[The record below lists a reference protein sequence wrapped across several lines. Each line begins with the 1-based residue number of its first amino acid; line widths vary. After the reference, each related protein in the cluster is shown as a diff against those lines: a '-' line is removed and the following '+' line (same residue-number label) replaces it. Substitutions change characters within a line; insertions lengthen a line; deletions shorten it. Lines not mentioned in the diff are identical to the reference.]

1 MSFYIISKFRK
12 LMNQRYYA
20 IKKKLTE
27 QLSPEVLEIRDD
39 SYMHKNHGNIKEE
52 DTETHF
58 YIKIKSS
65 FFNNKSKLSMHKLV
79 YDILKEEF
87 TKGLHALELDLSD
100 NK

>member
-12 LMNQRYYA
+12 LMNQRYYT

-65 FFNNKSKLSMHKLV
+65 VFNNKSKLSMHKLV

>member
-1 MSFYIISKFRK
+1 MK
-12 LMNQRYYA
+12 QRYSS
-20 IKKKLTE
+20 IKKKITE
-27 QLSPEVLEIRDD
+27 QLNPEVLEIRDD
-39 SYMHKNHGNIKEE
+39 SSMHKNHGNIKEE

-65 FFNNKSKLSMHKLV
+65 AFNNKNKLSMHKIV

-87 TKGLHALELDLSD
+87 KKGLHALELNLSD

>member
-1 MSFYIISKFRK
+1 MFFYIISKFRK
-12 LMNQRYYA
+12 FMSHRYSS
-20 IKKKLTE
+20 IKNKIIE

-39 SYMHKNHGNIKEE
+39 SALHKNHGNVKEE

-65 FFNNKSKLSMHKLV
+65 YFNNKSKLSMHKIV

-87 TKGLHALELDLSD
+87 SNGLHALELDLKD

>member
-1 MSFYIISKFRK
+1 MFFYIISKFRK
-12 LMNQRYYA
+12 LMNQRYST

-39 SYMHKNHGNIKEE
+39 SDMHKNHGNIKEE

-65 FFNNKSKLSMHKLV
+65 VFNNKSKLSMHKIV
-79 YDILKEEF
+79 YDILNEEF

>member
-12 LMNQRYYA
+12 LMNQRYTT

-39 SYMHKNHGNIKEE
+39 SYIHKNHGNIKEE

-65 FFNNKSKLSMHKLV
+65 VFNNKSKLSMHKIV
-79 YDILKEEF
+79 YDILNEEF

>member
-12 LMNQRYYA
+12 LMNRRYST

-27 QLSPEVLEIRDD
+27 RLSPEVLEIRDD
-39 SYMHKNHGNIKEE
+39 SNMHKNHGNIKEE

-65 FFNNKSKLSMHKLV
+65 VFNNKSKLSMHKLV

-87 TKGLHALELDLSD
+87 TKGLHALELDLKD

>member
-1 MSFYIISKFRK
+1 MSFYIISKVRK
-12 LMNQRYYA
+12 FMKQRYSS
-20 IKKKLTE
+20 IKKKIVEELN
-27 QLSPEVLEIRDD
+27 PEVLEIRDD
-39 SYMHKNHGNIKEE
+39 SSLHKNHGNIKEE

-65 FFNNKSKLSMHKLV
+65 VFNNKNKLAMHKIV

-87 TKGLHALELDLSD
+87 KKGLHALELNLSD

>member
-1 MSFYIISKFRK
+1 MFFYIISKFRK
-12 LMNQRYYA
+12 FMRQRYYS
-20 IKKKLTE
+20 IRKIIE

-39 SYMHKNHGNIKEE
+39 SALHKNHGNVKEE

-65 FFNNKSKLSMHKLV
+65 TFKNKSKLSMHKIV

-87 TKGLHALELDLSD
+87 SKDFMQ
-100 NK
+100 

>member
-1 MSFYIISKFRK
+1 MFFYIISKFRK
-12 LMNQRYYA
+12 LMNQRYYT

-65 FFNNKSKLSMHKLV
+65 VFNNKSKLSMHKLV

-87 TKGLHALELDLSD
+87 TEGLHALELDLSD

>member
-12 LMNQRYYA
+12 LMNQRYTT
-20 IKKKLTE
+20 IKKNLTE

-39 SYMHKNHGNIKEE
+39 SDMHKNHGNIKEE

-65 FFNNKSKLSMHKLV
+65 VFNNKSKLSMHKIV
-79 YDILKEEF
+79 YDILNEEF

>member
-12 LMNQRYYA
+12 FMNQRYSN
-20 IKKKLTE
+20 IREKLIE
-27 QLSPEVLEIRDD
+27 KLNPEVLEIRDD
-39 SYMHKNHGNIKEE
+39 SSMHKNHGNINEG

-58 YIKIKSS
+58 YIKIESS
-65 FFNNKSKLSMHKLV
+65 FFNNKSKLSMHKIV

-87 TKGLHALELDLSD
+87 KKGLHALELDLSG